1 VTHGA
6 RAHARQPLA
15 TPLFVRRNGR
25 PLFAWHHPAREDVRR
40 GAAVVLCPPLGFEH
54 ACVYRTWR
62 VLAEQLASLGF
73 DTFRFDYESTGDSAD
88 RPDAPGGPD
97 AWLKS
102 IDRVVDEARERAR
115 TSAVALVGVRLGATL
130 ALKAA
135 AARGGVDRLVL
146 WSPFRTGRAYLR
158 ELRALE
164 HFSRQ
169 DYVPEPVAGPDI
181 HAAGYTTTAATAA
194 ALETWDL
201 HTLSTRPAKDVLL
214 ADRDDLPHDRALAA
228 CLERLGSR
236 VTEMRLPGLGGML
249 VQPALCVVP
258 QSAVDS
264 IASWLCDWTVPALTV
279 PAVTASSELTR
290 ARDAAIS
297 FGPGYSERALH
308 FGADDGIFGILTV
321 PDRVDAG
328 APAILLLNTGAE
340 HHIGPNRMYVSLAR
354 EWAAKGHVVL
364 RYDLRGIGDS
374 PPPPGAEPNIV
385 VPAHA
390 LDDMRAAIA
399 LVRTW
404 APGARIAAAGLSSG
418 GWLAF
423 LAAREGLALDAV
435 VAINPPLYLRDGP
448 AGLERL
454 GERNDITRYQQS
466 LRDPAKWVKAVRGG
480 AAYFTFVRLT
490 LVSIC
495 RRIVDGC
502 NAVLRRRDG
511 LERDLDRIAARGIS
525 ALLVFSHGDAGLHY
539 FGLHAKGRGRY
550 RRSGRINHV
559 VVDDAGH
566 TFRPPAAQK
575 ALREILMTF
584 TDGLRRAAG
593 NEEVAPAA
601 AASNTIS
608 TFRNVTGSTLI
619 RDRST
624 SRPETAHIPG

>member
-1 VTHGA
+1 MSRGA
-6 RAHARQPLA
+6 RSDARQPLPA
-15 TPLFVRRNGR
+15 PLFVRRNGR

-62 VLAEQLASLGF
+62 VLAEQLSSLGF
-73 DTFRFDYESTGDSAD
+73 DAFRFDYESTGDSAD
-88 RPDAPGGPD
+88 GPDAPGGPD

-115 TSAVALVGVRLGATL
+115 TGAVALVGVRLGATL

-169 DYVPEPVAGPDI
+169 DYVPEPVAAPDI
-181 HAAGYTTTAATAA
+181 HAAGYTTTATAA
-194 ALETWDL
+194 DALETWDL
-201 HTLSTRPAKDVLL
+201 HTLSTRPAQDVLL
-214 ADRDDLPHDRALAA
+214 ADRDDHPQDRALAA
-228 CLERLGSR
+228 CLTRLGAR
-236 VTEMRLPGLGGML
+236 VTEVRLPGLGGML
-249 VQPALCVVP
+249 MQPALSVVP
-258 QSAVDS
+258 QSALES
-264 IASWLCDWTVPALTV
+264 IASWLCEWAIPPAISPLDPTREH
-279 PAVTASSELTR
+279 SS
-290 ARDAAIS
+290 AIS
-297 FGPGYSERALH
+297 FGAGYSERALH
-308 FGADDGIFGILTV
+308 FGPADGIFGVLTM

-354 EWAAKGHVVL
+354 EWAARGRVVL

-404 APGARIAAAGLSSG
+404 APAVRIVAAGLSSG
-418 GWLAF
+418 GWLSF
-423 LAAREGLALDAV
+423 LGAREGLSLDAV

-454 GERNDITRYQQS
+454 GERNDITRYQRS
-466 LRDPAKWVKAVRGG
+466 LRDPSKWVKAVRGR

-490 LVSIC
+490 LLSIC

-502 NAVLRRRDG
+502 NAVLGRRDG

-539 FGLHAKGRGRY
+539 FGLHAKGRDRY
-550 RRSGRINHV
+550 LRSGRIDHIV
-559 VVDDAGH
+559 VNDAGH
-566 TFRPPAAQK
+566 TFRPPIAQK

-584 TDGLRRAAG
+584 TDGLGRAAEDG
-593 NEEVAPAA
+593 EVVPRARSLSMVRRRRLP
-601 AASNTIS
+601 
-608 TFRNVTGSTLI
+608 FRLRNLTRSE
-619 RDRST
+619 DR
-624 SRPETAHIPG
+624 G